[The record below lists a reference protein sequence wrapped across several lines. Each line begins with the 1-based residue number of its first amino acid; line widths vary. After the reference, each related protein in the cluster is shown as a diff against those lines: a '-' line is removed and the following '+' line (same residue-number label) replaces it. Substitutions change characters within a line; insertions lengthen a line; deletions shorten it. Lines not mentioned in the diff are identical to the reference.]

1 MTMPNKAH
9 AFIATSSALELLYF
23 RGFHIYIFL
32 DMYVKE
38 EGEKKVFFFRV
49 LIIIL
54 KANFY
59 AVMKEVSF
67 IS

>member
-1 MTMPNKAH
+1 MTKANKAH

-23 RGFHIYIFL
+23 GGFHIYHIRIC
-32 DMYVKE
+32 K
-38 EGEKKVFFFRV
+38 GRKKFFRV

-59 AVMKEVSF
+59 AVTTEVSF
-67 IS
+67 I